1 MNYQVLLYYHYTYI
15 EDLKKFKEEHD
26 LWCKSLNLL
35 GRIYITQEGINGT
48 VSGTVQE
55 TETYMQGLKENP
67 KFKGIAF
74 KIDEAEN
81 HVFKKLKIKIKN
93 ELVNLSLE
101 DDVNPLEITGEYL
114 EPIQFYERL
123 SDPDTVV
130 IDARNTYEYDLGHFK
145 GAIRPDI
152 ETFRELPQW
161 IRENKTHIE
170 GKKIITYCTGGV
182 RCEKFSGWLKRE
194 GFSNVAQLHG
204 GIVTY
209 SKDPIVQGQLW
220 NGLCYVFDERLSV
233 PINKVEHV
241 VVGRDYFTGEPCE
254 RYINCANPDCNK
266 QIICSEENEVANL
279 GSCSLECREHPRN
292 RYDKNNL
299 NKNSESSN

>member
-1 MNYQVLLYYHYTYI
+1 MTMNYQVLLYYHYTYI

-266 QIICSEENEVANL
+266 QIICSEENEVTNL

-292 RYDKNNL
+292 RYDKIT
-299 NKNSESSN
+299 